1 MEVFIYWIKN
11 IAFYMILI
19 TAVINALPDNHF
31 KKYIKFF
38 TGMLLIIL
46 LISPI
51 SQLLTIESN
60 LDFSFIQKSYEI
72 ELEEI
77 QNEIG
82 NLEYIQ
88 SNQLFSGYSS
98 TILDQIEDIVTKEGL
113 YLIDGEVKLV
123 EDKESNSYGTIEKID
138 LYVSRNDGNE
148 NSIRIDKIEITGEE
162 NPDTIETLNIKNA
175 IIEFYQIP
183 IESITINFSS

>member
-1 MEVFIYWIKN
+1 MSVLFGWVKN
-11 IAFYMILI
+11 IAFYLILI
-19 TAVINALPDNHF
+19 TAVLNALPDNHF

-38 TGMLLIIL
+38 TGMVLIIL

-51 SQLLTIESN
+51 SRLLNIESN

-72 ELEEI
+72 ELEEM
-77 QNEIG
+77 QEEIG

-88 SNQLFSGYSS
+88 SNQLFSGYSA
-98 TILDQIEDIVTKEGL
+98 TILQQIEDIVTNEGL

-138 LYVSRNDGNE
+138 LLVSKKEEDE
-148 NSIRIDKIEITGEE
+148 KSIKIDKIKITGKD
-162 NPDTIETLNIKNA
+162 NPDTIETLNIKNR
-175 IIEFYQIP
+175 IMEYYQVP
-183 IESITINFSS
+183 IEIITINFR

>member
-1 MEVFIYWIKN
+1 MSVLTQWIKN
-11 IAFYMILI
+11 IAFYLILI

-38 TGMLLIIL
+38 TGIVLILL

-51 SQLLTIESN
+51 SRLLNIENN
-60 LDFSFIQKSYEI
+60 LDFSFIQKSYKI
-72 ELEEI
+72 ELEEM

-88 SNQLFSGYSS
+88 SNQLFSGYSH
-98 TILDQIEDIVTKEGL
+98 TILEQIEDMVTKEGL

-123 EDKESNSYGTIEKID
+123 EDRKSSSYGTIEEIN
-138 LYVSRNDGNE
+138 LLVSKREENI
-148 NSIRIDKIEITGEE
+148 NSIKIDKIKISGEE
-162 NPDTIETLNIKNA
+162 NPDTIETLNIKNS
-175 IIEFYQIP
+175 IMEYYQVP
-183 IESITINFSS
+183 IEIITINFR